1 LTIKNSKGLS
11 LEQASIFDLR
21 GNLIFTTK
29 LNESI
34 KEQQLDLSQLKAG
47 LYLVTIQS
55 VDGQFMQHLII
66 KD

>member
-1 LTIKNSKGLS
+1 MY
-11 LEQASIFDLR
+11 DLR